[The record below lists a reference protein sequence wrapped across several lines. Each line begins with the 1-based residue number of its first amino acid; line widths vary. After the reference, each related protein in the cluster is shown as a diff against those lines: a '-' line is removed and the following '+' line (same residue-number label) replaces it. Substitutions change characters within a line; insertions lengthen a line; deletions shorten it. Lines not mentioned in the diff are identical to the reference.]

1 EQVMGGSG
9 SSSTVSTATPISGVA
24 GHLYLAAI
32 TSKPNEGVLDVTG
45 LGLTWQQVDFQCGGR
60 KATSV
65 SIWQAMGSPGA
76 AGVVTAT
83 LAGAPE
89 NSAITVVRY
98 SGADPINPTGSM
110 VSGNTNGEDGTCG
123 GGLDNSAYSF
133 NLTTSGNGSLI
144 FGAIA
149 MRNRRHTPGPD
160 YFERKEFAQGSGGG
174 TAGLAIVEREV
185 TTPATVSFDGTFSK
199 NVDWA
204 VVAVELKAAPVGDA
218 PDITVLPPAHDFG
231 DVVVSSPASKIF
243 EVRNDGTENLSV
255 STTSLQGPNA
265 ADFSIVSGGGSFVL
279 VPAASR
285 NIEVSFTPAALG
297 ARSASL
303 RLVSNDPDEG
313 TFDVALSGTGVGPP
327 APDIA
332 VTPASHDYGDVV
344 VNTSA
349 VKVFAVQNVGNADLS
364 LTSTTLLGADA
375 AQFSIDTGGGAGII
389 APGAT
394 RNVQV
399 SFNPTSLGLKNATLR
414 IISDDPDEGQLD
426 VQLSGTGV
434 QAMPDIS
441 VTPASHNFGNVV
453 EGASA
458 SKVFQVGNDGQLPL
472 NVTLT
477 TLQGPGAAHFNIVSG
492 GGGFTLVP
500 GSTRNIEV
508 GFNPTST
515 GAKTAMLRITSDD
528 PDENPLDVNLSGTGI
543 PQQSEIIF
551 VRTFATNNA
560 PIRSFTNAGI
570 AYHPSSGNL
579 FFCDSE
585 INQGEGGTWDCE
597 NVHEVPLLGNTQVA
611 SYDVYA
617 QGGKPCPPLSNST
630 FREPTGMTFHNG
642 FFYIT
647 DDDRGIIMRH
657 DGNFGSPLLQG
668 KTKFK
673 DAEGITGDPNSGL
686 LYVVIG
692 NRAQLLVYD
701 ENLNFQSQLSFPVP
715 TGISD
720 PEGIAFS
727 PRSNHLFFVS
737 TIDKKVYELD
747 LGGSLLESYDISSA
761 NGFSPQP
768 VSPQGLTFAPSSD
781 PNDDPNKMHLYIADG
796 SGRIYETE
804 ITTESFPAP
813 QALLAGQGGGALHGD
828 ELANQ
833 GADANPED
841 GFADDAQ
848 AVLPEAFSLQPN
860 YPNPFN
866 AGTTIEY
873 ALPQTA
879 KVILTIFNVRG
890 QEVRKLID
898 KEQQAG
904 FKKITWNGRN
914 NLGTDVGSGVYFLR
928 LTVGHQTFVR
938 KLSLQK

>member
-1 EQVMGGSG
+1 QFSIDTGGGAGIIAPGATRNVQVSFNPTSLGAKSASLEIVSNDPDEATVVVNSTGNGVGAPTPDIAVLPASHDYGNVIETTSVAQVFEVSNAGGANLNVSATSIVGPDGLDFAITSGGGAFVVTPGGSQNVTVTFTPSSAGAKSASLRISSDDPDESQVDIALSGTGVAIPAGSGQVVFEEQVMGGSG

-32 TSKPNEGVLDVTG
+32 TSKPNEVVLDVTG

-364 LTSTTLLGADA
+364 LT
-375 AQFSIDTGGGAGII
+375 
-389 APGAT
+389 
-394 RNVQV
+394 
-399 SFNPTSLGLKNATLR
+399 
-414 IISDDPDEGQLD
+414 
-426 VQLSGTGV
+426 
-434 QAMPDIS
+434 
-441 VTPASHNFGNVV
+441 
-453 EGASA
+453 
-458 SKVFQVGNDGQLPL
+458 
-472 NVTLT
+472 
-477 TLQGPGAAHFNIVSG
+477 
-492 GGGFTLVP
+492 
-500 GSTRNIEV
+500 
-508 GFNPTST
+508 
-515 GAKTAMLRITSDD
+515 
-528 PDENPLDVNLSGTGI
+528 
-543 PQQSEIIF
+543 
-551 VRTFATNNA
+551 
-560 PIRSFTNAGI
+560 
-570 AYHPSSGNL
+570 
-579 FFCDSE
+579 
-585 INQGEGGTWDCE
+585 
-597 NVHEVPLLGNTQVA
+597 
-611 SYDVYA
+611 
-617 QGGKPCPPLSNST
+617 
-630 FREPTGMTFHNG
+630 
-642 FFYIT
+642 
-647 DDDRGIIMRH
+647 
-657 DGNFGSPLLQG
+657 
-668 KTKFK
+668 
-673 DAEGITGDPNSGL
+673 
-686 LYVVIG
+686 
-692 NRAQLLVYD
+692 
-701 ENLNFQSQLSFPVP
+701 
-715 TGISD
+715 
-720 PEGIAFS
+720 
-727 PRSNHLFFVS
+727 
-737 TIDKKVYELD
+737 
-747 LGGSLLESYDISSA
+747 
-761 NGFSPQP
+761 
-768 VSPQGLTFAPSSD
+768 
-781 PNDDPNKMHLYIADG
+781 
-796 SGRIYETE
+796 
-804 ITTESFPAP
+804 
-813 QALLAGQGGGALHGD
+813 
-828 ELANQ
+828 
-833 GADANPED
+833 
-841 GFADDAQ
+841 
-848 AVLPEAFSLQPN
+848 
-860 YPNPFN
+860 
-866 AGTTIEY
+866 
-873 ALPQTA
+873 
-879 KVILTIFNVRG
+879 
-890 QEVRKLID
+890 
-898 KEQQAG
+898 
-904 FKKITWNGRN
+904 
-914 NLGTDVGSGVYFLR
+914 
-928 LTVGHQTFVR
+928 
-938 KLSLQK
+938 